1 MTRHRISLTAPA
13 GEFHDGF
20 PLGNGSLGAML
31 HGRPGLEW
39 IDLNADTFWSGGPLA
54 SSAGEARQPA
64 GPLLSAAG
72 PAVEV
77 LPALR
82 QAVADGDHATA
93 DLLARQLQG
102 DAWTQ
107 SFQPLGRLE
116 WAYADDHD
124 VTGYHRHL
132 DLADALAETD
142 YVTAS
147 GPVRLTAFVS
157 APDGVLVVSATGPGS
172 LAAAVPPVLHTP
184 HPATTGVVDA
194 GAGPCLLWT
203 GHAPA
208 HVLPNY
214 VDRSPAVDYT
224 TAGMGFAVAAAVRH
238 TAAETRLI
246 VAAATGFRGPDA
258 PFADLATVAG
268 EALARVTRALAV
280 PMAKLLQRHVAD
292 HRALFDRADLAL
304 PGADRAELLFHLGR
318 YLLIASSR
326 PGTQPANLQGIWNA
340 DVRPGWCGNWTTNIN
355 AQMNYWAAEPTGLP
369 ELHEPLLTLTRELAV
384 SGVPTA
390 ARYYSARGAAVH
402 HNTDLWRF
410 TAPVPGDPQ
419 WANWPSAL
427 LWLSAHVWDHLEF
440 GAFADAAF
448 AREVALPVLRAAAEF
463 TLDMLVPDPSGALV
477 VSPSTSPEHQF
488 LTAAG
493 GHTAVSWGCAL
504 DQELAREVLTRLLVL
519 LDRWPDATFATFAT
533 FAALAAEATAA
544 LAALRPVQTGPDGAL
559 LEWHDDRPPREPGH
573 RHLSHLY
580 GLFPGTR
587 ITESSTDYAAARRA
601 LRTRLAHGTGHTG
614 WSRAWVL
621 CLAARLRDPELAEQ
635 SLTALVEELCSAS
648 LLTLH
653 PDAGRPSGWIFQID
667 GNLGI
672 PAGITELLVQS
683 HAGAVSLLPALPS
696 AWPTGHIRGIRCR
709 GGHRVDVSWTGGRLA
724 TARIVAG
731 TTGPLTVELP
741 PSAPVTVHAPDAT
754 IVPGAP
760 PDRRRIRW
768 QAHKAATYLVS

>member
-1 MTRHRISLTAPA
+1 MTRHRISLAAPA

-39 IDLNADTFWSGGPLA
+39 IDLNADTFWSGGPLRP
-54 SSAGEARQPA
+54 SS
-64 GPLLSAAG
+64 G
-72 PAVEV
+72 PAPEV

-82 QAVADGDHATA
+82 KAVAEGDHVAA
-93 DLLARQLQG
+93 DRLARRLQG

-107 SFQPLGRLE
+107 SFQPLGGLE
-116 WAYADDHD
+116 WVYADAED
-124 VTGYHRHL
+124 VSGYHRHL
-132 DLADALAETD
+132 DLADAVAVTD
-142 YVTAS
+142 YATAS

-157 APDGVLVVSATGPGS
+157 APDGVLVVSVTGPGS

-203 GHAPA
+203 GRAPA

-214 VDRSPAVDYT
+214 VDRTPAVAYNA
-224 TAGMGFAVAAAVRH
+224 AGMGFAVAVAVRH
-238 TAAETRLI
+238 SAHETRLI
-246 VAAATGFRGPDA
+246 VAAATGFRGPEEA
-258 PFADLATVAG
+258 FADLPAVAG
-268 EALARVTRALAV
+268 EALARVAQALAV
-280 PMAKLLQRHVAD
+280 PTAKLLQRHVAD

-304 PGADRAELLFHLGR
+304 PGAERAELLFHLGR
-318 YLLIASSR
+318 YLLIAGSR
-326 PGTQPANLQGIWNA
+326 PGTQPANLQGLWNA
-340 DVRPGWCGNWTTNIN
+340 DVRPGWCGNWTTNVN

-369 ELHEPLLTLTRELAV
+369 ELHEPLLTLTRDLAA
-384 SGVPTA
+384 SGAATA
-390 ARYYSARGAAVH
+390 ARYYSARGAAAH

-440 GAFADAAF
+440 GAGAGF

-477 VSPSTSPEHQF
+477 FSPSTSPEHDF
-488 LTAAG
+488 VTAGG

-519 LDRWPDATFATFAT
+519 LDRWPDP
-533 FAALAAEATAA
+533 ALAALGVEAAAA
-544 LAALRPVQTGPDGAL
+544 LAALRPVQIGPDGSL
-559 LEWHDDRPPREPGH
+559 LEWYDDRQPREPGH

-580 GLFPGTR
+580 GLYPGTR
-587 ITESSTDYAAARRA
+587 ITESSPDFEAARRA
-601 LRTRLAHGTGHTG
+601 LRTRLASGTGHTG
-614 WSRAWVL
+614 WSRTWVL
-621 CLAARLRDPELAEQ
+621 CLAARLRDPDLAEQ
-635 SLTALVEELCSAS
+635 SLTALADGLCSAS

-653 PDAGRPSGWIFQID
+653 PDAARPSGQIFQID

-683 HAGAVSLLPALPS
+683 HAGVLSLLPALPS
-696 AWPTGHIRGIRCR
+696 SWPAGHICGIRCR

-724 TARIVAG
+724 SARIVAG

-741 PSAPVTVHAPDAT
+741 SSATVTVLAPDAT

-768 QAHKAATYLVS
+768 QAHAATEYLVS

>member
-1 MTRHRISLTAPA
+1 VTRHRICTTTPA

-31 HGRPGLEW
+31 HGRPGVEW
-39 IDLNADTFWSGGPLA
+39 IDLNADTFWSGGPLRP
-54 SSAGEARQPA
+54 SS
-64 GPLLSAAG
+64 G
-72 PAVEV
+72 PAPEV

-82 QAVADGDHATA
+82 QAVADGDHLTA
-93 DLLARQLQG
+93 DLLAGRLQG

-107 SFQPLGRLE
+107 SFQPLGALE
-116 WAYADDHD
+116 WAYADDQD

-132 DLADALAETD
+132 DLADAVAVTD

-172 LAAAVPPVLHTP
+172 LASAVAPRLHTP
-184 HPATTGVVDA
+184 HPVTAGVVDA

-203 GHAPA
+203 GRAPA

-214 VDRSPAVDYT
+214 VDRSPAVVYEPD
-224 TAGMGFAVAAAVRH
+224 AGMGFAVAAAVRH
-238 TAAETRLI
+238 STDETRLI
-246 VAAATGFRGPDA
+246 VAAATGFRGPDQ
-258 PFADLATVAG
+258 PFADLPAVAG
-268 EALARVTRALAV
+268 EALTRVTQALGV
-280 PMAKLLQRHVAD
+280 PTPKMLQRHTAD
-292 HRALFDRADLAL
+292 HRALFDRADLSL
-304 PGADRAELLFHLGR
+304 PDAPRTELLFHLGR

-355 AQMNYWAAEPTGLP
+355 AQMNSWSAEPTGLP
-369 ELHEPLLTLTRELAV
+369 ELHEPLLTLTRDLAAY
-384 SGVPTA
+384 GVPTA
-390 ARYYSARGAAVH
+390 ARYYSARGAAAH

-427 LWLSAHVWDHLEF
+427 LWLSAHVWDHLDYA
-440 GAFADAAF
+440 AFADAAF

-477 VSPSTSPEHQF
+477 FSPSTSPEHHF
-488 LTAAG
+488 LTGSGHAA
-493 GHTAVSWGCAL
+493 TSWGCAL
-504 DQELAREVLTRLLVL
+504 DQELAREVLTRLPAL
-519 LDRWPDATFATFAT
+519 LDRWPEPALC
-533 FAALAAEATAA
+533 ALAAEATAA
-544 LAALRPVQTGPDGAL
+544 LAGLRPVQTGRDGSL
-559 LEWHDDRPPREPGH
+559 LEWYDDRPPREPGH

-580 GLFPGTR
+580 GLYPGIR
-587 ITESSTDYAAARRA
+587 ITEPSPDFEAARRA
-601 LRTRLAHGTGHTG
+601 LRTRLAGGTGHTG
-614 WSRAWVL
+614 WSRTWVL
-621 CLAARLRDPELAEQ
+621 CLAARLRDPDLAEQ
-635 SLTALVEELCSAS
+635 SLTALADDLCSAS

-653 PDAGRPSGWIFQID
+653 PDAARPSGQIFQID
-667 GNLGI
+667 GNLGV

-683 HAGAVSLLPALPS
+683 HAGAISLLPALPS

-709 GGHRVDVSWTGGRLA
+709 GGHRVDVSWSAGRLES
-724 TARIVAG
+724 ARIVAG

-741 PSAPVTVHAPDAT
+741 SSATVTVLAPDT
-754 IVPGAP
+754 EVVPGTA
-760 PDRRRIRW
+760 PDRRRLRW
-768 QAHKAATYLVS
+768 RAEARTGYLVS